1 MATTIKDMF
10 PFDFE
15 EEWNNLSDE
24 EFINYINEQFSYNG
38 ISFAIIS
45 CDFKI
50 GEIRGGKV
58 QAKGSVDNTVKNW
71 LKDKGF
77 ENVEHITVTNNDKE
91 GIIES
96 VSFESNG
103 ITYEYVMYNGYLIN
117 KETLDNITELN
128 KYLTFNANTIIDDL
142 LNDKDSTLDKLATM
156 SDSLQSEI
164 QSKVWNIINNIDK
177 AISNNSAVLT
187 SCKF

>member
-1 MATTIKDMF
+1 
-10 PFDFE
+10 
-15 EEWNNLSDE
+15 
-24 EFINYINEQFSYNG
+24 
-38 ISFAIIS
+38 
-45 CDFKI
+45 
-50 GEIRGGKV
+50 
-58 QAKGSVDNTVKNW
+58 
-71 LKDKGF
+71 
-77 ENVEHITVTNNDKE
+77 
-91 GIIES
+91 
-96 VSFESNG
+96 
-103 ITYEYVMYNGYLIN
+103 MYNGYLIN

-128 KYLTFNANTIIDDL
+128 KYLTFDANTIIDDL